1 VVHTLRKNTKTLV
14 LIPLLLLV
22 MGMVMVA
29 CGEDEEDAPAA
40 APPPAA
46 PAAPPPAAP
55 VVAAS
60 TPAYW
65 NPPTDFYGDPV
76 YGGTIR
82 INYED
87 PLEHANL
94 WGAHSGVTVR
104 YRMPVMN
111 SFVAEDPYE
120 AGNIIPDLAKSW
132 TSDSDLQGITLTF
145 EDDIKWHNGDDFT
158 CEDGRFSLEV
168 MVTGEG
174 ITAPEMAGKLS
185 HIDIAN
191 SSCENNSTLK
201 LAFNG
206 PNSTPLLAFTDR
218 AFLIFNK
225 AWFEAGGED
234 VMFNDVSLGTGPF
247 IWEDGQSVGTD
258 QQEFVK
264 NPNYFK
270 PGLPYVDRVT
280 LFGILDESAQ
290 QAAMLAHQTDW
301 HWVRNFGQYD
311 AYVDHDQIS
320 TVIRA
325 TRGHHSIWLNK
336 GNAPFDNVKVRQAT
350 YMAIDRSAAIKV
362 LLDGHGSEGF
372 IMVPGSSWGL
382 TEAQGCGVPGW
393 CTPAQGYDAQ
403 RDEARAILEAEGFP
417 FDTTFTFTVEAD
429 EQVQARAT
437 FIQEQ
442 LRLVG
447 IKTDFDIV
455 ETVAYRDQTAGGE
468 WGDILPR
475 NDTMPADDPA
485 LGMGFYHRCISP
497 NNHWTPQTPCDDKAE
512 GLLDQAASTVDP
524 GQRKSISD
532 ELQLYIMEQYWKFP
546 LYWEQEAVAFWPEVG
561 GYYHHPQPSGAFV
574 RWEQLWIDPSHK
586 DDRGKS
592 GQTSGVPGGI

>member
-1 VVHTLRKNTKTLV
+1 MSRPVLRKMKLFA
-14 LIPLLLLV
+14 IAPLLLALAFAI
-22 MGMVMVA
+22 A
-29 CGEDEEDAPAA
+29 CGSDEEEAPAA
-40 APPPAA
+40 APAPAPPAA
-46 PAAPPPAAP
+46 APGAP
-55 VVAAS
+55 VAAA

-65 NPPTDFYGDPV
+65 NPPTGFYGDPV

-111 SFVAEDPYE
+111 SLVAEDPYE
-120 AGNIIPDLAKSW
+120 AGRIIPDLAASW
-132 TSDSDLQGITLTF
+132 TIPSDLLGVTLNL
-145 EDDIKWHNGDDFT
+145 EEGVKWHNGDDFT
-158 CEDGRFSLEV
+158 CEDARFSIET
-168 MVTGEG
+168 MVTGNG

-185 HIDIAN
+185 NIDLGN
-191 SSCENNSTLK
+191 SSCENDTTLK
-201 LAFNG
+201 LAFTG
-206 PNSTPLLAFTDR
+206 PSATPLLPFTDR

-225 AWFEAGGED
+225 AWFQAGGED
-234 VMFNDVSLGTGPF
+234 VMFNDVSVGTGPF
-247 IWEDGQSVGTD
+247 KWEAGQSVGID
-258 QQEFVK
+258 QQEFEK
-264 NPNYFK
+264 NPDYFK
-270 PGLPYVDRVT
+270 PGLPYADHIT
-280 LFGILDESAQ
+280 LFGILDEGAQ

-311 AYVDHDQIS
+311 AYVAHNQIS

-325 TRGHHSIWLNK
+325 TRGHHSIWMNK
-336 GNAPFDNVKVRQAT
+336 GNPPLDNVKVRQAV
-350 YMAIDRSAAIKV
+350 YMSIDRAAAIQV

-372 IMVPGSSWGL
+372 IMVPGSAWGL
-382 TEAQGCGVPGW
+382 TQAQGCAVPGW
-393 CTPAQGYDAQ
+393 CAPSGGYDAQ
-403 RDEARAILEAEGFP
+403 REEAKALLEAEGFP
-417 FDTTFTFTVEAD
+417 FDKTFTFTVEAD
-429 EQVQARAT
+429 EQVQQRAT

-455 ETVAYRDQTAGGE
+455 ETVAYRDLTAGGE

-485 LGMGFYHRCISP
+485 LGMGFYFRCISP
-497 NNHWTPQTPCDDKAE
+497 SNHWTPQTPCHDKAE

-524 GQRKSISD
+524 TQRKAISD

-546 LYWEQEAVAFWPEVG
+546 LYWEQEAVAFWPEVR

-574 RWEQLWIDPSHK
+574 RWEQLWIDPAHR
-586 DDRGKS
+586 DDTGKS